1 MRSSADNWKLN
12 KRKGKRYTK
21 AERQAYWMGVGAGM
35 GSNLHGIS
43 YYDMRRALTN
53 KPGMSDSFSA
63 GFSRSYEMKKLPKKR

>member
-1 MRSSADNWKLN
+1 
-12 KRKGKRYTK
+12 
-21 AERQAYWMGVGAGM
+21 MGVGAGM

-43 YYDMRRALTN
+43 YYDMQRALTN